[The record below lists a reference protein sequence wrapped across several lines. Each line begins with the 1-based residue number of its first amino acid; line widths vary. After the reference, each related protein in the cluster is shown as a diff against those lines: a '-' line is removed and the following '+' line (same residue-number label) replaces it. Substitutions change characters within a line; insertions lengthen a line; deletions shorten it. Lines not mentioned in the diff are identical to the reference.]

1 MSENLSLGK
10 KGQYGEIDFSKIRSG
25 IKKDELLKDVD
36 KKLKPVFEQ
45 ILSKIDSNPNDNMLS
60 RSELEA
66 FFAEIKKLAGED
78 NTLSKREGKKYELD
92 GEKIGRKGRDALY
105 ALLNKLSALSE
116 DVKEI
121 TKDKTNPDVEI
132 IEYKNG
138 KIEKVFP
145 DGSRIITIK
154 NGGKTISTTIDK
166 DDVKTEESVT
176 EGDETVTT
184 TYKNN
189 KKTQEVITSSK
200 HSGIT
205 TIKYDAEEKPISQVS
220 KKEDGSV
227 EEYEYIDDGNT
238 RSPRLVKIVKD
249 GNTTV
254 YNYDENGIKTGETV
268 TTSDGKNIERTYNED
283 GKTEV
288 ITQNGQPT
296 HTKKYDSEGNYSDSY
311 SEDNTDVT
319 DNYDN
324 QDRHIEQTKVR
335 DGQSYN
341 VRYDENGNTL
351 GVIVQ
356 NGETIEDIANKFGV
370 NIKDLI
376 KVNAAKVRGKYPNAY
391 FNVGEEIKIPRK
403 LAADETA
410 LQGRQT
416 KEEAIAAYNAD
427 AERRAEEARQR
438 AEAEANKPQIV
449 AKGNNGYYVTKDKD
463 GNIRYYDPKGNE
475 ISGAEFKKHCPSI
488 YDSVQGI
495 KTRKKY
501 DTVTIQ
507 KQADELAEA
516 LHSQISGAST
526 NSKTIGLLK
535 TITYEN
541 VAFVVASYQS
551 KYGVSLAKDIDDEW
565 GLDINTVKEHICK
578 KLAAQAKAL
587 GVTGIYFGDYQKIND
602 IDTLNNWINNA
613 AAKIRNAMNNATEKY
628 KAGDANDVSPEQK
641 SVQRSSA
648 AQIVADIEKAIS
660 GWNDIDA
667 LKRAISRIDKPEE
680 LKEVNRLL
688 ALKGY
693 NTDEKY
699 SPIEKLIYEE
709 ANHSAVHTYNS
720 SDYLEQVVQKWIS
733 NGTLTGQ
740 EANKAQAR
748 MAARVIFDGGDGF
761 GTDCEKIKK
770 GVRMIKCPKP
780 TGNREKDN
788 AQAREVYKLVN
799 QILVNHRTFYGLGSP
814 SKNLLDYC
822 KGEMWDSEVKY
833 LNGILAETNA
843 IQGEEKAQ
851 AVKELTQEAV
861 EGAGTD
867 IEYLEQAI
875 RAIDSPADRK
885 AVEVKLKAY
894 CEKKGIKPQIAGQ
907 SYLQAILYD
916 ECDTFM
922 GISRDHKEIRKF
934 NEMLIKQGAY
944 TEQEIINL
952 RAEQAALQIL
962 EGDFSNIQDAVQQIK
977 DKRVYSKVLE
987 LLKTKHQ
994 AGFDDFLTKKLGQEK
1009 SDLVYAE
1016 LAANT
1021 ILGGTKTVEVV
1032 FRLIQS
1038 PDFNVRAKGIMAIRT
1053 SEVANMVDELLKKKG
1068 SSLAKVLEQFNKE
1081 KAEYKSKAE
1090 FWNGLG
1096 KFLIVAP
1103 LAETISDA
1111 YKENT
1116 DSSDNMYVETKQV
1129 QNIPEDKKAAY
1140 QMTVQVFEQ
1149 KLEQMKQDY
1158 QKALDSQGVVS
1169 GALNA
1174 FCEAYGIG
1182 TTREEIAARIE
1193 HDTETLRLL
1202 KLAADGKL
1210 AKIENGKEVAVS
1222 FEAVF
1227 KERNVG
1233 INFDAEKV
1241 ENVANQAQRLACME
1255 YAKDN
1260 ITACWDE
1267 LSTAR
1272 TEQQYASA
1280 IIDTLE
1286 KLSNMSGKKLSL
1298 EGLGYSYK
1306 NGVIVDK
1313 SGKPVSAAKLQ
1324 EIANQLK
1331 QGLADVSKA
1340 MLGVDIPLNSNSSK
1354 VSEMLSDGYES
1365 KVEGF
1370 KKEYRDAFGVDAPDS
1385 MIEDYIS
1392 TIETGKTVLNIGVM
1406 IGAIIAAP
1414 FTGGGSLAVF
1424 AMTAGASL
1432 GLNALENSTD
1442 ADGWTNSEWTSDVSQ
1457 AFWDGALAAVGVK
1470 IGQIAETFAKGGSA
1484 IVSQNKWLARLP
1496 KGKVA
1501 EALEKAK
1508 DIAYKMQNQAGKIGK
1523 GVLEAK
1529 KAQIAA
1535 KFPNVSTETIEKMS
1549 IIIARAEACGFEVSS
1564 DTIQS
1569 LVQMYCQHGQFD
1581 EASFLQAFVLSLGA
1595 NAVGHAVSAKQA
1607 KETGTENLDKATSHG
1622 AAHPSNVHVGSKK
1635 AEVIRA
1641 EVDEALNNPNISGEE
1656 LARIRAEVEA
1666 LADRDLRREL
1676 MAKIDEAE
1684 KKLTSP
1690 QKAAYDAAKEANTQ
1704 NTINHI
1710 FEKHSVLN
1718 DSDVRVLSDYIK
1730 NTNDIN
1736 VLNELKNKL
1745 RQKELTYG
1753 RVTANYRKLYDA
1765 IDARVKVLTPKPN
1778 VTDEAQKSYIHSMLN
1793 SDKGLVKEEFEQLMD
1808 YIKKIDSEDELN
1820 EISRLVN
1827 KKKMLGSYK
1836 KQLQAA
1842 VDAKSA
1848 ELKAGVNENVKA
1860 EEPKADEAKTE
1871 EPKTEEPKTDNSTHA
1886 EGASQTS
1893 QKSYAEMNHE
1903 ELFAEYYRLKME
1915 VTYSPLNNADK
1926 AANINKMKEIS
1937 VLLEQKGFKIEGD
1950 RLVKIKSEAPKS
1962 DAAEAADAPKSR
1974 FSAAELR
1981 QKLGEKLY
1989 KAYQKAEELIAR
2001 VKTMADYEKAKAYIQ
2016 ANFNKFS
2023 EVMTDL
2029 LDRLKAKARSIGLKF
2044 KKAVDDVN
2052 EARNA
2057 RRAAGTAMPDWINSF
2072 GGKNSDIRCP
2082 KGERV
2087 KADVNTRI
2095 RLGNKVDIDLRDLQA
2110 KLNAM
2115 QDGDSFMIGR
2125 TVNGVNDICINNEYI
2140 SGQHLKIEKI
2150 NGEIYVT
2157 DMSTN
2162 GTILNSTSPDYAAK
2176 WSPDMAGQYNNA
2188 RSWDFNSKC
2197 DKYYDELRMADYSYA
2212 ESVNAGRITDADINP
2227 MFAEFEFV
2235 TTSPQNGW
2243 SWRKPKKLKGRSINV
2258 VDRISLNVKADKN
2271 CLRELDMLLEKGE
2284 YINSKGQKVKIKV
2297 PDAYYKTPQSLD
2309 AWGTRHD
2316 PITMYFD
2323 GEVSKEL
2330 EDAIAEITAKYAR
2343 KPSNGKALMN
2353 SVEGKPWIAHE
2364 AYTPVEDA
2372 EALYEEARR
2381 LNPEL
2386 AHGIASWVG
2395 KDDGWNCSTGM
2406 FAAAQRMV
2414 DEYKLS
2420 LRQSGNSSSFNHAG
2434 RANGSNSGYSGA
2446 RGADTSHGRTN
2457 TTMYQFRDM
2466 NDLRY
2471 RMADKLNL
2479 FSERTQNNII
2489 NNLRTRGEFRCQKN
2503 GVEYQ
2508 FVMRGNAVKLEE
2520 FDIKTKYDIKET
2532 KVDEYNKQTT
2542 YQIQDQ
2548 SDIYWALVYKLHLFS
2563 NETQSYIMNKLVN
2576 GEVAVLRKGGISYEF
2591 SIDANGKIT
2600 VKEFE
2605 YQRHAYETGN
2615 ERRSNESGNRSRAD
2629 EASSGASNA
2638 AKQERIQQLEDII
2651 ARAEDIKKFTDKFAN
2666 VLSDGFKVTDEAGVK
2681 ELKKTTRLIKAFW
2694 HTDVGNGA
2702 PGDLQMLCDELFN
2715 MTDGKYIVMGQSRMG
2730 TPDEVNGILQ
2740 KIRELTNIDAL
2751 KSELERLKQ

>member
-1 MSENLSLGK
+1 
-10 KGQYGEIDFSKIRSG
+10 
-25 IKKDELLKDVD
+25 
-36 KKLKPVFEQ
+36 
-45 ILSKIDSNPNDNMLS
+45 
-60 RSELEA
+60 
-66 FFAEIKKLAGED
+66 
-78 NTLSKREGKKYELD
+78 
-92 GEKIGRKGRDALY
+92 
-105 ALLNKLSALSE
+105 
-116 DVKEI
+116 
-121 TKDKTNPDVEI
+121 
-132 IEYKNG
+132 
-138 KIEKVFP
+138 
-145 DGSRIITIK
+145 
-154 NGGKTISTTIDK
+154 
-166 DDVKTEESVT
+166 
-176 EGDETVTT
+176 
-184 TYKNN
+184 
-189 KKTQEVITSSK
+189 
-200 HSGIT
+200 
-205 TIKYDAEEKPISQVS
+205 
-220 KKEDGSV
+220 
-227 EEYEYIDDGNT
+227 
-238 RSPRLVKIVKD
+238 
-249 GNTTV
+249 
-254 YNYDENGIKTGETV
+254 
-268 TTSDGKNIERTYNED
+268 
-283 GKTEV
+283 
-288 ITQNGQPT
+288 
-296 HTKKYDSEGNYSDSY
+296 
-311 SEDNTDVT
+311 
-319 DNYDN
+319 
-324 QDRHIEQTKVR
+324 
-335 DGQSYN
+335 
-341 VRYDENGNTL
+341 
-351 GVIVQ
+351 
-356 NGETIEDIANKFGV
+356 
-370 NIKDLI
+370 
-376 KVNAAKVRGKYPNAY
+376 
-391 FNVGEEIKIPRK
+391 
-403 LAADETA
+403 
-410 LQGRQT
+410 
-416 KEEAIAAYNAD
+416 
-427 AERRAEEARQR
+427 
-438 AEAEANKPQIV
+438 
-449 AKGNNGYYVTKDKD
+449 
-463 GNIRYYDPKGNE
+463 
-475 ISGAEFKKHCPSI
+475 
-488 YDSVQGI
+488 
-495 KTRKKY
+495 
-501 DTVTIQ
+501 
-507 KQADELAEA
+507 
-516 LHSQISGAST
+516 
-526 NSKTIGLLK
+526 
-535 TITYEN
+535 
-541 VAFVVASYQS
+541 
-551 KYGVSLAKDIDDEW
+551 
-565 GLDINTVKEHICK
+565 
-578 KLAAQAKAL
+578 
-587 GVTGIYFGDYQKIND
+587 
-602 IDTLNNWINNA
+602 
-613 AAKIRNAMNNATEKY
+613 MNNATEKY

-851 AVKELTQEAV
+851 AVKDLTQEAV

-885 AVEVKLKAY
+885 AVEAKLKVY

-922 GISRDHKEIRKF
+922 GISTDHKEIRKF

-1081 KAEYKSKAE
+1081 KAEYRSKAE

-1096 KFLIVAP
+1096 KFLIGAP

-1140 QMTVQVFEQ
+1140 QMTVQIFEQ

-1313 SGKPVSAAKLQ
+1313 SGKPVPAAKLQ
-1324 EIANQLK
+1324 EIVNQLK

-1340 MLGVDIPLNSNSSK
+1340 MLGVEIPLNSNSSK
-1354 VSEMLSDGYES
+1354 VSEMLNDGYES

-1484 IVSQNKWLARLP
+1484 IVTQNKWLARLP

-1529 KAQIAA
+1529 KAQLAA

-1581 EASFLQAFVLSLGA
+1581 EASFLQALVLSLGA
-1595 NAVGHAVSAKQA
+1595 NAVGHAISAK
-1607 KETGTENLDKATSHG
+1607 GTESPKTDALDKATSNG

-1641 EVDEALNNPNISGEE
+1641 EVDEALNNPNITGEE

-1676 MAKIDEAE
+1676 MAKIDEAQ
-1684 KKLTSP
+1684 KRLPSS

-1704 NTINHI
+1704 NAINHI
-1710 FEKHSVLN
+1710 FEKHSILN

-1736 VLNELKNKL
+1736 VLNELKDKL

-1753 RVTANYRKLYDA
+1753 GVTANYRKLYDA

-1793 SDKGLVKEEFEQLMD
+1793 SDKGMVKEEFEQLMD
-1808 YIKKIDSEDELN
+1808 YISKIDSEDELS

-1836 KQLQAA
+1836 KQLKAA
-1842 VDAKSA
+1842 VEAKSA
-1848 ELKAGVNENVKA
+1848 ELKAGINENVHA
-1860 EEPKADEAKTE
+1860 EEPKAE
-1871 EPKTEEPKTDNSTHA
+1871 EPKTEEAKADNSAHA
-1886 EGASQTS
+1886 DGASQSS

-2001 VKTMADYEKAKAYIQ
+2001 VRTMADYEKAKAYIQ
-2016 ANFNKFS
+2016 ANFNKFRD
-2023 EVMTDL
+2023 VMSDL
-2029 LDRLKAKARSIGLKF
+2029 IDKLEAAAKKAGLKL
-2044 KKAVDDVN
+2044 KKAVFGETGSKYFSKNDVSDFVNKTEGDPRALYQNLLNRGFESTQATAFRGNQAFISMYDPQSKALYTFIFEGSTCKHKSKCFVTRHADGSFTRHSDLSVDYGNDGRAKVTITEGDKDIYTITMTPEAKKAANN
-2052 EARNA
+2052 EAEGARQRAYAKYDTNAAPADMPSGRVELNQNTQYALDMDNLPRLTLIDGTRIDLNHPAIRERLNNLRDGEFIILGRAGAVNDIAVSNSNYVSGQHILITRQNGRIVMKDISKNGQTSCITLKKASNGA
-2057 RRAAGTAMPDWINSF
+2057 RRA
-2072 GGKNSDIRCP
+2072 
-2082 KGERV
+2082 
-2087 KADVNTRI
+2087 
-2095 RLGNKVDIDLRDLQA
+2095 
-2110 KLNAM
+2110 
-2115 QDGDSFMIGR
+2115 
-2125 TVNGVNDICINNEYI
+2125 
-2140 SGQHLKIEKI
+2140 
-2150 NGEIYVT
+2150 
-2157 DMSTN
+2157 
-2162 GTILNSTSPDYAAK
+2162 
-2176 WSPDMAGQYNNA
+2176 
-2188 RSWDFNSKC
+2188 
-2197 DKYYDELRMADYSYA
+2197 
-2212 ESVNAGRITDADINP
+2212 
-2227 MFAEFEFV
+2227 
-2235 TTSPQNGW
+2235 
-2243 SWRKPKKLKGRSINV
+2243 
-2258 VDRISLNVKADKN
+2258 
-2271 CLRELDMLLEKGE
+2271 
-2284 YINSKGQKVKIKV
+2284 
-2297 PDAYYKTPQSLD
+2297 
-2309 AWGTRHD
+2309 
-2316 PITMYFD
+2316 
-2323 GEVSKEL
+2323 
-2330 EDAIAEITAKYAR
+2330 
-2343 KPSNGKALMN
+2343 
-2353 SVEGKPWIAHE
+2353 
-2364 AYTPVEDA
+2364 
-2372 EALYEEARR
+2372 
-2381 LNPEL
+2381 
-2386 AHGIASWVG
+2386 
-2395 KDDGWNCSTGM
+2395 
-2406 FAAAQRMV
+2406 
-2414 DEYKLS
+2414 
-2420 LRQSGNSSSFNHAG
+2420 
-2434 RANGSNSGYSGA
+2434 
-2446 RGADTSHGRTN
+2446 DTSYGRTN

-2615 ERRSNESGNRSRAD
+2615 NRSNESSGSSRA
-2629 EASSGASNA
+2629 EGSSFNASNV
-2638 AKQERIQQLEDII
+2638 AKQERIQLLENII
-2651 ARAEDIKKFTDKFAN
+2651 ARAEDIKKFTDKFASI
-2666 VLSDGFKVTDEAGVK
+2666 LSDSFKVTDEAGVQ

-2694 HTDVGNGA
+2694 HTDIGKGA
-2702 PGDLQMLCDELFN
+2702 PDELQQLCDELFN
-2715 MTDGKYIVMGQSRMG
+2715 MTDGRYTVMGQSRMG
-2730 TPDEVNGILQ
+2730 TPDEVNAILHR
-2740 KIRELTNIDAL
+2740 IRELTNIDAL

>member
-45 ILSKIDSNPNDNMLS
+45 ILNKIDSNPNDNMLS

-66 FFAEIKKLAGED
+66 FFAEVKNLAGED
-78 NTLSKREGKKYELD
+78 NALSKREGRKYELD

-145 DGSRIITIK
+145 DGSRIITVK
-154 NGGKTISTTIDK
+154 NGGKTISTTRDK

-184 TYKNN
+184 TYKDN

-220 KKEDGSV
+220 KKEDGSI

-238 RSPRLVKIVKD
+238 RSPRLVKTVKD

-296 HTKKYDSEGNYSDSY
+296 HTKKYDSDGNYSDSY

-319 DNYDN
+319 DSYDN

-335 DGQSYN
+335 NGQTYN

-351 GVIVQ
+351 GIIVQ

-370 NIKDLI
+370 NVKDLI
-376 KVNAAKVRGKYPNAY
+376 KANAGKVRGKYPNAY

-403 LAADETA
+403 LAADDAA

-416 KEEAIAAYNAD
+416 KEEAIAAYNED
-427 AERRAEEARQR
+427 AQRRAEEARQR
-438 AEAEANKPQIV
+438 AEAEANKPQVV

-463 GNIRYYDPKGNE
+463 GNIRYYDPKGKE

-501 DTVTIQ
+501 DTATIQ

-526 NSKTIGLLK
+526 NSNTIGLLK

-851 AVKELTQEAV
+851 AVKDLTQEAV

-885 AVEVKLKAY
+885 AVEAKLKVY

-922 GISRDHKEIRKF
+922 GISTDHKEIRKF

-1081 KAEYKSKAE
+1081 KAEYRSKAE

-1096 KFLIVAP
+1096 KFLIGAP

-1193 HDTETLRLL
+1193 HDIETLRLL

-1313 SGKPVSAAKLQ
+1313 SGKPVPAAKLQ
-1324 EIANQLK
+1324 EVVNQLK

-1442 ADGWTNSEWTSDVSQ
+1442 ADGWINSEWTSDVSQ

-1484 IVSQNKWLARLP
+1484 IVTQNKWLARLP

-1529 KAQIAA
+1529 KAQLAA

-1569 LVQMYCQHGQFD
+1569 LVQIYCQHGQFD
-1581 EASFLQAFVLSLGA
+1581 EASFLQALVLSLGA
-1595 NAVGHAVSAKQA
+1595 NAVGHAMSAK
-1607 KETGTENLDKATSHG
+1607 GTESHKTDALDKATSNG

-1641 EVDEALNNPNISGEE
+1641 EVDEALNNPNITGEE

-1676 MAKIDEAE
+1676 MAKIDEAQ
-1684 KKLTSP
+1684 KKLSSP
-1690 QKAAYDAAKEANTQ
+1690 EKAAYDAAKEANTQ
-1704 NTINHI
+1704 NAINHI
-1710 FEKHSVLN
+1710 FEKHSILN

-1736 VLNELKNKL
+1736 VLNELKDKL

-1753 RVTANYRKLYDA
+1753 GVTANYRKLYDA

-1793 SDKGLVKEEFEQLMD
+1793 SDKGMVKEEFEQLMN
-1808 YIKKIDSEDELN
+1808 YISKIDSEDELS

-1836 KQLQAA
+1836 KQLKAA
-1842 VDAKSA
+1842 VEAKSA
-1848 ELKAGVNENVKA
+1848 ELKAGINENVHA
-1860 EEPKADEAKTE
+1860 EEPKAE
-1871 EPKTEEPKTDNSTHA
+1871 EPKTEEAKADNSAHA
-1886 EGASQTS
+1886 DGASQSS

-1903 ELFAEYYRLKME
+1903 ELFAEYYKLKME

-2001 VKTMADYEKAKAYIQ
+2001 VRTMADYEKAKAYIQ

-2029 LDRLKAKARSIGLKF
+2029 LDRLKAKAKSIGLKI
-2044 KKAVDDVN
+2044 KDAVDDVN
-2052 EARNA
+2052 ASRRSSSARPDLDKYTGSRKGIDMNKSHDAWMASRKDLFGKNMSDFNCWRQYTPKDQHHGAWKMHLYSVSEADWRKMCDVIIPYLKDKGIEWKTFNAGYDASYLNGSKQQGKAFTIYPKNNEDMAQIAKDLDYIIRKNKLETNGSNIVGDREMGSTGRLFYRYEFNSGVYKDDILDLSNESDYKKYHQRYDGNRGEGRYLADDMTPEDDIWRNFDPSDPNARPGASSSARNSSNMRTEKLQKGRPVEIQGAEQLNLADVVEIDLNVPVIKA
-2057 RRAAGTAMPDWINSF
+2057 RINNLPE
-2072 GGKNSDIRCP
+2072 GGRLTIGREGDIRINDP
-2082 KGERV
+2082 S
-2087 KADVNTRI
+2087 
-2095 RLGNKVDIDLRDLQA
+2095 NKVSRVHVI
-2110 KLNAM
+2110 
-2115 QDGDSFMIGR
+2115 
-2125 TVNGVNDICINNEYI
+2125 
-2140 SGQHLKIEKI
+2140 IEKR
-2150 NGEIYVT
+2150 NGRIYVI
-2157 DMSTN
+2157 DNSTN
-2162 GTILNSTSPDYAAK
+2162 GTS
-2176 WSPDMAGQYNNA
+2176 
-2188 RSWDFNSKC
+2188 
-2197 DKYYDELRMADYSYA
+2197 
-2212 ESVNAGRITDADINP
+2212 ITKR
-2227 MFAEFEFV
+2227 V
-2235 TTSPQNGW
+2235 
-2243 SWRKPKKLKGRSINV
+2243 
-2258 VDRISLNVKADKN
+2258 
-2271 CLRELDMLLEKGE
+2271 
-2284 YINSKGQKVKIKV
+2284 
-2297 PDAYYKTPQSLD
+2297 
-2309 AWGTRHD
+2309 
-2316 PITMYFD
+2316 
-2323 GEVSKEL
+2323 
-2330 EDAIAEITAKYAR
+2330 
-2343 KPSNGKALMN
+2343 
-2353 SVEGKPWIAHE
+2353 
-2364 AYTPVEDA
+2364 
-2372 EALYEEARR
+2372 
-2381 LNPEL
+2381 
-2386 AHGIASWVG
+2386 
-2395 KDDGWNCSTGM
+2395 
-2406 FAAAQRMV
+2406 
-2414 DEYKLS
+2414 
-2420 LRQSGNSSSFNHAG
+2420 SSS
-2434 RANGSNSGYSGA
+2434 GSQKASNGA

-2600 VKEFE
+2600 IKEFE
-2605 YQRHAYETGN
+2605 YLRHTYETGN
-2615 ERRSNESGNRSRAD
+2615 NRSNESSGSSRAD
-2629 EASSGASNA
+2629 GSSFNASNVT
-2638 AKQERIQQLEDII
+2638 KQERIQLLEDII

-2666 VLSDGFKVTDEAGVK
+2666 ILSDSFKVTDEAGVQ

-2694 HTDVGNGA
+2694 HTDIGKGA
-2702 PGDLQMLCDELFN
+2702 PDELQQLCDELFN
-2715 MTDGKYIVMGQSRMG
+2715 MTDGRYTVMGQSRMG
-2730 TPDEVNGILQ
+2730 TPDEVNGILHR
-2740 KIRELTNIDAL
+2740 IRELTNIDAL

>member
-25 IKKDELLKDVD
+25 IKKDELLKDID

-45 ILSKIDSNPNDNMLS
+45 ILNKIDSNPNDNMLS

-66 FFAEIKKLAGED
+66 FFAEVKELAGED
-78 NTLSKREGKKYELD
+78 NALSKREGRKYELD

-145 DGSRIITIK
+145 DGSRIITVK
-154 NGGKTISTTIDK
+154 NGGKTISTTRDK

-184 TYKNN
+184 TYKDN

-205 TIKYDAEEKPISQVS
+205 TIKYDAEEKPISQVC
-220 KKEDGSV
+220 KKEDGSI

-238 RSPRLVKIVKD
+238 RSPRLVKNVKD

-296 HTKKYDSEGNYSDSY
+296 HTKKYDSDGNYSDSY

-319 DNYDN
+319 DSYDN

-335 DGQSYN
+335 NGQTYN

-351 GVIVQ
+351 GIIVQ

-370 NIKDLI
+370 NVKDLI
-376 KVNAAKVRGKYPNAY
+376 KANAGKVRGKYPNAY

-403 LAADETA
+403 LAADDAA

-416 KEEAIAAYNAD
+416 KEEAIAAYNED
-427 AERRAEEARQR
+427 AQRRAEEARQR
-438 AEAEANKPQIV
+438 AEAEANKPQVV

-463 GNIRYYDPKGNE
+463 GNIRYYDPKGKE

-501 DTVTIQ
+501 DTATIQ

-851 AVKELTQEAV
+851 AVKDLTQEAV

-885 AVEVKLKAY
+885 AVEAKLKVY

-922 GISRDHKEIRKF
+922 GISTDHKEIRKF

-1081 KAEYKSKAE
+1081 KAEYRSKAE

-1096 KFLIVAP
+1096 KFLIGAP

-1140 QMTVQVFEQ
+1140 QMTVQIFEQ

-1313 SGKPVSAAKLQ
+1313 SGKPVPAAKLQ
-1324 EIANQLK
+1324 EIVNQLK

-1354 VSEMLSDGYES
+1354 VSEMLNDGYES

-1484 IVSQNKWLARLP
+1484 IVTQNKWLARLP

-1529 KAQIAA
+1529 KAQLAA

-1581 EASFLQAFVLSLGA
+1581 EASFLQALVLSLGA
-1595 NAVGHAVSAKQA
+1595 NAVGHAISAK
-1607 KETGTENLDKATSHG
+1607 GTESPKTDALDKATSNG

-1641 EVDEALNNPNISGEE
+1641 EVDEALNNPNITGEE

-1676 MAKIDEAE
+1676 MAKIDEAQ
-1684 KKLTSP
+1684 KRLPSS

-1704 NTINHI
+1704 NAINHI
-1710 FEKHSVLN
+1710 FEKHSILN

-1736 VLNELKNKL
+1736 VLNELKDKL

-1753 RVTANYRKLYDA
+1753 GVTANYRKLYDA

-1793 SDKGLVKEEFEQLMD
+1793 SDKGMVKEEFEQLMD
-1808 YIKKIDSEDELN
+1808 YISKIDSEDELS

-1836 KQLQAA
+1836 KQLKAA
-1842 VDAKSA
+1842 VEAKSA
-1848 ELKAGVNENVKA
+1848 ELKAGINENVHA
-1860 EEPKADEAKTE
+1860 EEPKAE
-1871 EPKTEEPKTDNSTHA
+1871 EPKTEEAKADNSAHA
-1886 EGASQTS
+1886 DGASQSS

-2001 VKTMADYEKAKAYIQ
+2001 VRTMADYEKAKAYIQ
-2016 ANFNKFS
+2016 ANFNKFRD
-2023 EVMTDL
+2023 VMSDL
-2029 LDRLKAKARSIGLKF
+2029 IDKLEAAAKKAGLKL
-2044 KKAVDDVN
+2044 KKAVFGETGSKYFSKNDVSDFVNKTEGDPRALYQNLLNRGFESTQATAFRGNQVFISMYDPQSKALYTFIFEGSTCKHKSKCFVTRHADGSFTRHSDLSVDYGNDGRAKVTITEGDKDIYTITMTPEAKKAANN
-2052 EARNA
+2052 EAEGARQRAYAKYDTNAAPADMPSGRVELNQNTQYALDMDNLPRLTLIDGTRIDLNHPAIRERLNNLRDGEFIILGRAGAVNDIAVSNSNYVSGQHILITRQNGRIVMKDISKNGQTSCITLKKASNGA
-2057 RRAAGTAMPDWINSF
+2057 RRA
-2072 GGKNSDIRCP
+2072 
-2082 KGERV
+2082 
-2087 KADVNTRI
+2087 
-2095 RLGNKVDIDLRDLQA
+2095 
-2110 KLNAM
+2110 
-2115 QDGDSFMIGR
+2115 
-2125 TVNGVNDICINNEYI
+2125 
-2140 SGQHLKIEKI
+2140 
-2150 NGEIYVT
+2150 
-2157 DMSTN
+2157 
-2162 GTILNSTSPDYAAK
+2162 
-2176 WSPDMAGQYNNA
+2176 
-2188 RSWDFNSKC
+2188 
-2197 DKYYDELRMADYSYA
+2197 
-2212 ESVNAGRITDADINP
+2212 
-2227 MFAEFEFV
+2227 
-2235 TTSPQNGW
+2235 
-2243 SWRKPKKLKGRSINV
+2243 
-2258 VDRISLNVKADKN
+2258 
-2271 CLRELDMLLEKGE
+2271 
-2284 YINSKGQKVKIKV
+2284 
-2297 PDAYYKTPQSLD
+2297 
-2309 AWGTRHD
+2309 
-2316 PITMYFD
+2316 
-2323 GEVSKEL
+2323 
-2330 EDAIAEITAKYAR
+2330 
-2343 KPSNGKALMN
+2343 
-2353 SVEGKPWIAHE
+2353 
-2364 AYTPVEDA
+2364 
-2372 EALYEEARR
+2372 
-2381 LNPEL
+2381 
-2386 AHGIASWVG
+2386 
-2395 KDDGWNCSTGM
+2395 
-2406 FAAAQRMV
+2406 
-2414 DEYKLS
+2414 
-2420 LRQSGNSSSFNHAG
+2420 
-2434 RANGSNSGYSGA
+2434 
-2446 RGADTSHGRTN
+2446 DTSYGRTN

-2605 YQRHAYETGN
+2605 YLRHTYETGN
-2615 ERRSNESGNRSRAD
+2615 NRSNESSGSSRAD
-2629 EASSGASNA
+2629 GSSFNASNV
-2638 AKQERIQQLEDII
+2638 AKQERIQLLENII
-2651 ARAEDIKKFTDKFAN
+2651 ARAEDIKKFTDKFASI
-2666 VLSDGFKVTDEAGVK
+2666 LSDSFKVTDEAGVQ

-2694 HTDVGNGA
+2694 HTDIGKGA
-2702 PGDLQMLCDELFN
+2702 PDELQQLCDELFN
-2715 MTDGKYIVMGQSRMG
+2715 MTDGRYTVMGQSRMG
-2730 TPDEVNGILQ
+2730 TPDEVNAILHR
-2740 KIRELTNIDAL
+2740 IRELTNIDAL

>member
-66 FFAEIKKLAGED
+66 FFAEVKELAGED
-78 NTLSKREGKKYELD
+78 NALSKREGRKYELD
-92 GEKIGRKGRDALY
+92 GEKMGRKGRDALY

-145 DGSRIITIK
+145 DGSRIITVK
-154 NGGKTISTTIDK
+154 NGGKTISTTRDK

-184 TYKNN
+184 TYKDN

-220 KKEDGSV
+220 KKEDGSI

-238 RSPRLVKIVKD
+238 RSPRLVKTVKD

-254 YNYDENGIKTGETV
+254 YNYDENGIKIGETV

-296 HTKKYDSEGNYSDSY
+296 HTKKYDSDGNYSDSY

-335 DGQSYN
+335 NGQTYN

-351 GVIVQ
+351 GIIVQ

-370 NIKDLI
+370 NVKDLI
-376 KVNAAKVRGKYPNAY
+376 KANAGKVRGKYPNAY

-403 LAADETA
+403 LAADDAA

-416 KEEAIAAYNAD
+416 KEEAIAAYNED
-427 AERRAEEARQR
+427 AQRRAEEARQI
-438 AEAEANKPQIV
+438 AEAEANKPQVV

-463 GNIRYYDPKGNE
+463 GNIRYYDPKGKE

-843 IQGEEKAQ
+843 IQGEQKAK
-851 AVKELTQEAV
+851 AIKDLTQEAV
-861 EGAGTD
+861 EGAGTN

-875 RAIDSPADRK
+875 KAIDSPEDRR
-885 AVEVKLKAY
+885 AVEAKLKEY

-1392 TIETGKTVLNIGVM
+1392 TIETGKTVLNIGIM

-1508 DIAYKMQNQAGKIGK
+1508 EIAYKMQNQAGKIGK

-1529 KAQIAA
+1529 KAQLAA

-1676 MAKIDEAE
+1676 MAKIDEAQ
-1684 KKLTSP
+1684 KKLSSP
-1690 QKAAYDAAKEANTQ
+1690 EKAAYDAAKEANTQ
-1704 NTINHI
+1704 NAINHI
-1710 FEKHSVLN
+1710 FEKHSILN

-1736 VLNELKNKL
+1736 VLNELKDKL

-1753 RVTANYRKLYDA
+1753 GVTANYRKLYDA

-1793 SDKGLVKEEFEQLMD
+1793 SDKGMVKEEFEQLMN
-1808 YIKKIDSEDELN
+1808 YISKIDSEDELS

-1836 KQLQAA
+1836 KQLKAA
-1842 VDAKSA
+1842 VEAKSA
-1848 ELKAGVNENVKA
+1848 ELKAGINENVHA
-1860 EEPKADEAKTE
+1860 EEPKAE
-1871 EPKTEEPKTDNSTHA
+1871 EPKTEEAKADNSAHA
-1886 EGASQTS
+1886 DGASQSS

-1903 ELFAEYYRLKME
+1903 ELFAEYYKLKME

-2001 VKTMADYEKAKAYIQ
+2001 VRTMADYEKAKAYIQ

-2029 LDRLKAKARSIGLKF
+2029 LDRLKAKAKSIGLKI
-2044 KKAVDDVN
+2044 KDAVDDVN
-2052 EARNA
+2052 ASRRSSSARPDLDKYTGSRKGIDMNKSHDAWMASRKDLFGKNMSDFNCWRQYTPKDQHHGAWKMHLYSVSEADWRKMCDVIIPYLKDKGIEWKTFNAGYDASYLNGSKQQGKAFTIYPKNNEDMAQIAKDLDYIIRKNKLETNGSNIVGDREMGSTGRLFYRYEFNSGVYKDDILDLSNESDYKKYHQRYDGNRGEGRYLADDMTPEDDIWRNFDPSDPNARPGASSSARNSSNMRTEKLQKGRPVEIQGAEQLNLADVVEIDLNVPVIKA
-2057 RRAAGTAMPDWINSF
+2057 RINNLPE
-2072 GGKNSDIRCP
+2072 GGRLTIGREGDIRINDP
-2082 KGERV
+2082 S
-2087 KADVNTRI
+2087 
-2095 RLGNKVDIDLRDLQA
+2095 NKVSRVHVI
-2110 KLNAM
+2110 
-2115 QDGDSFMIGR
+2115 
-2125 TVNGVNDICINNEYI
+2125 
-2140 SGQHLKIEKI
+2140 IEKR
-2150 NGEIYVT
+2150 NGRIYVI
-2157 DMSTN
+2157 DNSTN
-2162 GTILNSTSPDYAAK
+2162 GTS
-2176 WSPDMAGQYNNA
+2176 
-2188 RSWDFNSKC
+2188 
-2197 DKYYDELRMADYSYA
+2197 
-2212 ESVNAGRITDADINP
+2212 ITKR
-2227 MFAEFEFV
+2227 V
-2235 TTSPQNGW
+2235 
-2243 SWRKPKKLKGRSINV
+2243 
-2258 VDRISLNVKADKN
+2258 
-2271 CLRELDMLLEKGE
+2271 
-2284 YINSKGQKVKIKV
+2284 
-2297 PDAYYKTPQSLD
+2297 
-2309 AWGTRHD
+2309 
-2316 PITMYFD
+2316 
-2323 GEVSKEL
+2323 
-2330 EDAIAEITAKYAR
+2330 
-2343 KPSNGKALMN
+2343 
-2353 SVEGKPWIAHE
+2353 
-2364 AYTPVEDA
+2364 
-2372 EALYEEARR
+2372 
-2381 LNPEL
+2381 
-2386 AHGIASWVG
+2386 
-2395 KDDGWNCSTGM
+2395 
-2406 FAAAQRMV
+2406 
-2414 DEYKLS
+2414 
-2420 LRQSGNSSSFNHAG
+2420 SSS
-2434 RANGSNSGYSGA
+2434 GSQKASNGA

-2600 VKEFE
+2600 IKEFE
-2605 YQRHAYETGN
+2605 YLRHTYETGN
-2615 ERRSNESGNRSRAD
+2615 NRSNESSGSSRAD
-2629 EASSGASNA
+2629 GSSFNASNVT
-2638 AKQERIQQLEDII
+2638 KQERIQLLEDII

-2666 VLSDGFKVTDEAGVK
+2666 ILSDSFKVTDEAGVQ

-2694 HTDVGNGA
+2694 HTDIGKGA
-2702 PGDLQMLCDELFN
+2702 PDELQQLCDELFN
-2715 MTDGKYIVMGQSRMG
+2715 MTDGRYTVMGQSRMG
-2730 TPDEVNGILQ
+2730 TPDEVNGILHR
-2740 KIRELTNIDAL
+2740 IRELTNIDAL

>member
-45 ILSKIDSNPNDNMLS
+45 ILNKIDSNPNDNMLS

-66 FFAEIKKLAGED
+66 FFAEVKKLAGED
-78 NTLSKREGKKYELD
+78 NALSKREGRKYELD

-145 DGSRIITIK
+145 DGSRIITVK
-154 NGGKTISTTIDK
+154 NGGKTISTTRDK

-184 TYKNN
+184 TYKDN

-205 TIKYDAEEKPISQVS
+205 TIKYDAEEKPISQVC
-220 KKEDGSV
+220 KKEDGSI

-238 RSPRLVKIVKD
+238 RSPRLVKNVKD

-296 HTKKYDSEGNYSDSY
+296 HTKKYDSDGNYSDSY

-319 DNYDN
+319 DSYDN

-335 DGQSYN
+335 NGQTYN

-351 GVIVQ
+351 GIIVQ

-370 NIKDLI
+370 NVKDLI
-376 KVNAAKVRGKYPNAY
+376 KANAGKVRGKYPNAY

-403 LAADETA
+403 LAADDAA

-416 KEEAIAAYNAD
+416 KEEAIAAYNED
-427 AERRAEEARQR
+427 AQRRAEEARQR
-438 AEAEANKPQIV
+438 AEAEANKPQVV

-463 GNIRYYDPKGNE
+463 GNIRYYDPKGKE

-501 DTVTIQ
+501 DTATIQ

-851 AVKELTQEAV
+851 AVKDLTQEAV

-885 AVEVKLKAY
+885 AVEAKLKVY

-922 GISRDHKEIRKF
+922 GISTDHKEIRKF

-1081 KAEYKSKAE
+1081 KAEYRSKAE

-1096 KFLIVAP
+1096 KFLIGAP

-1140 QMTVQVFEQ
+1140 QMTVQIFEQ

-1313 SGKPVSAAKLQ
+1313 SGKPVPAAKLQ
-1324 EIANQLK
+1324 EIVNQLK

-1340 MLGVDIPLNSNSSK
+1340 MLGVEIPLNSNSSK
-1354 VSEMLSDGYES
+1354 VSEMLNDGYES

-1484 IVSQNKWLARLP
+1484 IVTQNKWLARLP

-1529 KAQIAA
+1529 KAQLAA

-1581 EASFLQAFVLSLGA
+1581 EASFLQALVLSLGA
-1595 NAVGHAVSAKQA
+1595 NAVGHAISAK
-1607 KETGTENLDKATSHG
+1607 GTESPKTDALDKATSNG

-1641 EVDEALNNPNISGEE
+1641 EVDEALNNPNITGEE

-1676 MAKIDEAE
+1676 MAKIDEAQ
-1684 KKLTSP
+1684 KRLPSS

-1704 NTINHI
+1704 NAINHI
-1710 FEKHSVLN
+1710 FEKHSILN

-1736 VLNELKNKL
+1736 VLNELKDKL

-1753 RVTANYRKLYDA
+1753 GVTANYRKLYDA

-1793 SDKGLVKEEFEQLMD
+1793 SDKGMVKEEFEQLMN
-1808 YIKKIDSEDELN
+1808 YISKIDSEDELS

-1836 KQLQAA
+1836 KQLKAA
-1842 VDAKSA
+1842 VEAKSA
-1848 ELKAGVNENVKA
+1848 ELKAGINENVHA
-1860 EEPKADEAKTE
+1860 EEPKAE
-1871 EPKTEEPKTDNSTHA
+1871 EPKTEEAKADNSAHA
-1886 EGASQTS
+1886 DGASQSS

-2001 VKTMADYEKAKAYIQ
+2001 VRTMADYEKAKAYIQ
-2016 ANFNKFS
+2016 ANFNKFRD
-2023 EVMTDL
+2023 VMSDL
-2029 LDRLKAKARSIGLKF
+2029 IDKLEAAAKKAGLKL
-2044 KKAVDDVN
+2044 KKAVFGETGSKYFSKNDVSDFVNKTEGDPRALYQNLLNRGFESTQATAFRGNQAFISMYDPQSKALYTFIFEGSTCKHKSKCFVTRHADGSFTRHSDLSVDYGNDGRAKVTITEGDKDIYTITMTPEAKKAANN
-2052 EARNA
+2052 EAEGARQRAYAKYDTNAAPADMPSGRVELNQNTQYALDMDNLPRLTLIDGTRIDLNHPAIRERLNNLRDGEFIILGRAGAVNDIAVSNSNYVSGQHILITRQNGRIVMKDISKNGQTSCITLKKASNGA
-2057 RRAAGTAMPDWINSF
+2057 RRA
-2072 GGKNSDIRCP
+2072 
-2082 KGERV
+2082 
-2087 KADVNTRI
+2087 
-2095 RLGNKVDIDLRDLQA
+2095 
-2110 KLNAM
+2110 
-2115 QDGDSFMIGR
+2115 
-2125 TVNGVNDICINNEYI
+2125 
-2140 SGQHLKIEKI
+2140 
-2150 NGEIYVT
+2150 
-2157 DMSTN
+2157 
-2162 GTILNSTSPDYAAK
+2162 
-2176 WSPDMAGQYNNA
+2176 
-2188 RSWDFNSKC
+2188 
-2197 DKYYDELRMADYSYA
+2197 
-2212 ESVNAGRITDADINP
+2212 
-2227 MFAEFEFV
+2227 
-2235 TTSPQNGW
+2235 
-2243 SWRKPKKLKGRSINV
+2243 
-2258 VDRISLNVKADKN
+2258 
-2271 CLRELDMLLEKGE
+2271 
-2284 YINSKGQKVKIKV
+2284 
-2297 PDAYYKTPQSLD
+2297 
-2309 AWGTRHD
+2309 
-2316 PITMYFD
+2316 
-2323 GEVSKEL
+2323 
-2330 EDAIAEITAKYAR
+2330 
-2343 KPSNGKALMN
+2343 
-2353 SVEGKPWIAHE
+2353 
-2364 AYTPVEDA
+2364 
-2372 EALYEEARR
+2372 
-2381 LNPEL
+2381 
-2386 AHGIASWVG
+2386 
-2395 KDDGWNCSTGM
+2395 
-2406 FAAAQRMV
+2406 
-2414 DEYKLS
+2414 
-2420 LRQSGNSSSFNHAG
+2420 
-2434 RANGSNSGYSGA
+2434 
-2446 RGADTSHGRTN
+2446 DTSYGRTN

-2615 ERRSNESGNRSRAD
+2615 NRSNESSGSSRA
-2629 EASSGASNA
+2629 EGSSFNASNV
-2638 AKQERIQQLEDII
+2638 AKQERIQLLENII
-2651 ARAEDIKKFTDKFAN
+2651 ARAEDIKKFTDKFASI
-2666 VLSDGFKVTDEAGVK
+2666 LSDSFKVTDEAGVQ

-2694 HTDVGNGA
+2694 HTDIGKGA
-2702 PGDLQMLCDELFN
+2702 PDELQQLCDELFN
-2715 MTDGKYIVMGQSRMG
+2715 MTDGRYTVMGQSRMG
-2730 TPDEVNGILQ
+2730 TPDEVNAILHR
-2740 KIRELTNIDAL
+2740 IRELTNIDAL

>member
-45 ILSKIDSNPNDNMLS
+45 ILNKIDSNPNDNMLS

-66 FFAEIKKLAGED
+66 FFAEVKNLAGED
-78 NTLSKREGKKYELD
+78 NALSKREGRKYELD

-145 DGSRIITIK
+145 DGSRIITVK
-154 NGGKTISTTIDK
+154 NGGKTISTTRDK

-184 TYKNN
+184 TYKDN

-220 KKEDGSV
+220 KKEDGSI

-238 RSPRLVKIVKD
+238 RSPRLVKTVKD

-296 HTKKYDSEGNYSDSY
+296 HTKKYDSDGNYSDSY

-319 DNYDN
+319 DSYDN

-335 DGQSYN
+335 NGQTYN

-351 GVIVQ
+351 GIIVQ

-370 NIKDLI
+370 NVKDLI
-376 KVNAAKVRGKYPNAY
+376 KANAGKVRGKYPNAY

-403 LAADETA
+403 LAADDAA

-416 KEEAIAAYNAD
+416 KEEAIAAYNED
-427 AERRAEEARQR
+427 AQRRAEEARQR
-438 AEAEANKPQIV
+438 AEAEANKPQVV

-463 GNIRYYDPKGNE
+463 GNIRYYDPKGKE

-501 DTVTIQ
+501 DTATIQ

-526 NSKTIGLLK
+526 NSNTIGLLK

-851 AVKELTQEAV
+851 AVKDLTQEAV

-885 AVEVKLKAY
+885 AVEAKLKVY

-922 GISRDHKEIRKF
+922 GISTDHKEIRKF

-1081 KAEYKSKAE
+1081 KAEYRSKAE

-1096 KFLIVAP
+1096 KFLIGAP

-1140 QMTVQVFEQ
+1140 QMTVQIFEQ

-1313 SGKPVSAAKLQ
+1313 SGKPVPAAKLQ
-1324 EIANQLK
+1324 EVVNQLK

-1442 ADGWTNSEWTSDVSQ
+1442 ADGWINSEWTSDVSQ

-1484 IVSQNKWLARLP
+1484 IVTQNKWLARLP

-1529 KAQIAA
+1529 KAQLAA

-1569 LVQMYCQHGQFD
+1569 LVQIYCQHGQFD
-1581 EASFLQAFVLSLGA
+1581 EASFLQALVLSLGA
-1595 NAVGHAVSAKQA
+1595 NAVGHAMSAK
-1607 KETGTENLDKATSHG
+1607 GTESHKTDALDKATSNG

-1641 EVDEALNNPNISGEE
+1641 EVDEALNNPNITGEE

-1676 MAKIDEAE
+1676 MAKIDEAQ
-1684 KKLTSP
+1684 KKLSSP
-1690 QKAAYDAAKEANTQ
+1690 EKAAYDAAKEANTQ
-1704 NTINHI
+1704 NAINHI
-1710 FEKHSVLN
+1710 FEKHSILN

-1736 VLNELKNKL
+1736 VLNELKDKL

-1753 RVTANYRKLYDA
+1753 GVTANYRKLYDA

-1793 SDKGLVKEEFEQLMD
+1793 SDKGMVKEEFEQLMN
-1808 YIKKIDSEDELN
+1808 YISKIDSEDELS

-1836 KQLQAA
+1836 KQLKAA
-1842 VDAKSA
+1842 VEAKSA
-1848 ELKAGVNENVKA
+1848 ELKAGINENVHA
-1860 EEPKADEAKTE
+1860 EEPKAE
-1871 EPKTEEPKTDNSTHA
+1871 EPKTEEAKADNSAHA
-1886 EGASQTS
+1886 DGASQSS

-2001 VKTMADYEKAKAYIQ
+2001 VRTMADYEKAKAYIQ

-2029 LDRLKAKARSIGLKF
+2029 LDRLKAKAKSIGLKI
-2044 KKAVDDVN
+2044 KDAVDDVN
-2052 EARNA
+2052 ASRRSSSARPDLDKYTGSRKGIDMNKSHDAWMASRKDLFGKNMSDFNCWRQYTPKDQHHGAWKMHLYSVSEADWRKMCDVIIPYLKDKGIEWKTFNAGYDASYLNGSKQQGKAFTIYPKNNEDMAQIAKDLDYIIRKNKLETNGSNIVGDREMGSTGRLFYRYEFNSGVYKDDILDLSNESDYKKYHQRYDGNRGEGRYLADDMTPEDDIWRNFDPSDPNARPGASSSARNSSNMRTEKLQKGRPVEIQGAEQLNLADVVEIDLNVPVIKA
-2057 RRAAGTAMPDWINSF
+2057 RINNLPE
-2072 GGKNSDIRCP
+2072 GGRLTIGREGDIRINDP
-2082 KGERV
+2082 S
-2087 KADVNTRI
+2087 
-2095 RLGNKVDIDLRDLQA
+2095 NKVSRVHVI
-2110 KLNAM
+2110 
-2115 QDGDSFMIGR
+2115 
-2125 TVNGVNDICINNEYI
+2125 
-2140 SGQHLKIEKI
+2140 IEKR
-2150 NGEIYVT
+2150 NGRIYVI
-2157 DMSTN
+2157 DNSTN
-2162 GTILNSTSPDYAAK
+2162 GTS
-2176 WSPDMAGQYNNA
+2176 
-2188 RSWDFNSKC
+2188 
-2197 DKYYDELRMADYSYA
+2197 
-2212 ESVNAGRITDADINP
+2212 ITKR
-2227 MFAEFEFV
+2227 V
-2235 TTSPQNGW
+2235 
-2243 SWRKPKKLKGRSINV
+2243 
-2258 VDRISLNVKADKN
+2258 
-2271 CLRELDMLLEKGE
+2271 
-2284 YINSKGQKVKIKV
+2284 
-2297 PDAYYKTPQSLD
+2297 
-2309 AWGTRHD
+2309 
-2316 PITMYFD
+2316 
-2323 GEVSKEL
+2323 
-2330 EDAIAEITAKYAR
+2330 
-2343 KPSNGKALMN
+2343 
-2353 SVEGKPWIAHE
+2353 
-2364 AYTPVEDA
+2364 
-2372 EALYEEARR
+2372 
-2381 LNPEL
+2381 
-2386 AHGIASWVG
+2386 
-2395 KDDGWNCSTGM
+2395 
-2406 FAAAQRMV
+2406 
-2414 DEYKLS
+2414 
-2420 LRQSGNSSSFNHAG
+2420 SSS
-2434 RANGSNSGYSGA
+2434 GSQKASNGA

-2600 VKEFE
+2600 IKEFE
-2605 YQRHAYETGN
+2605 YLRHTYETGN
-2615 ERRSNESGNRSRAD
+2615 NRSNESSGSSRAD
-2629 EASSGASNA
+2629 GSSFNASNV
-2638 AKQERIQQLEDII
+2638 AKQERIQLLEDII

-2666 VLSDGFKVTDEAGVK
+2666 ILSDSFKVTDEAGVQ

-2694 HTDVGNGA
+2694 HTDIGKGA
-2702 PGDLQMLCDELFN
+2702 PDELQQLCDELFN
-2715 MTDGKYIVMGQSRMG
+2715 MTDGRYTVMGQSRMG
-2730 TPDEVNGILQ
+2730 TPDEVNGILHR
-2740 KIRELTNIDAL
+2740 IRELTNIDAL

>member
-45 ILSKIDSNPNDNMLS
+45 ILNKIDSNPNDNMLS

-66 FFAEIKKLAGED
+66 FFAEVKNLAGED
-78 NTLSKREGKKYELD
+78 NALSKREGRKYELD

-145 DGSRIITIK
+145 DGSRIITVK
-154 NGGKTISTTIDK
+154 NGGKTISTTRDK

-184 TYKNN
+184 TYKDN

-220 KKEDGSV
+220 KKEDGSI

-238 RSPRLVKIVKD
+238 RSPRLVKTVKD

-296 HTKKYDSEGNYSDSY
+296 HTKKYDSDGNYSDSY

-319 DNYDN
+319 DSYDN

-335 DGQSYN
+335 NGQTYN

-351 GVIVQ
+351 GIIVQ

-370 NIKDLI
+370 NVKDLI
-376 KVNAAKVRGKYPNAY
+376 KANAGKVRGKYPNAY

-403 LAADETA
+403 LAADDAA

-851 AVKELTQEAV
+851 AVKDLTQEAV

-885 AVEVKLKAY
+885 AVEAKLKVY

-922 GISRDHKEIRKF
+922 GISTDHKEIRKF

-1081 KAEYKSKAE
+1081 KAEYRSKAE

-1096 KFLIVAP
+1096 KFLIGAP

-1140 QMTVQVFEQ
+1140 QMTVQIFEQ

-1241 ENVANQAQRLACME
+1241 ENVANQAQRLACLE

-1313 SGKPVSAAKLQ
+1313 SGKPVPAAKLQ
-1324 EIANQLK
+1324 EVVNQLK

-1484 IVSQNKWLARLP
+1484 IVTQNKWLARLP

-1529 KAQIAA
+1529 KAQLAA

-1581 EASFLQAFVLSLGA
+1581 EASFLQALVLSLGA
-1595 NAVGHAVSAKQA
+1595 NAVGHAMSAK
-1607 KETGTENLDKATSHG
+1607 GTESHKTDALDKATSNG

-1641 EVDEALNNPNISGEE
+1641 EVDEALNNPNITGEE

-1676 MAKIDEAE
+1676 MAKIDEAQ
-1684 KKLTSP
+1684 KKLSSP
-1690 QKAAYDAAKEANTQ
+1690 EKAAYDAAKEANTQ
-1704 NTINHI
+1704 NAINHI
-1710 FEKHSVLN
+1710 FEKHSILN

-1736 VLNELKNKL
+1736 VLNELKDKL

-1753 RVTANYRKLYDA
+1753 GVTANYRKLYDA

-1793 SDKGLVKEEFEQLMD
+1793 SDKGMVKEEFEQLMN
-1808 YIKKIDSEDELN
+1808 YISKIDSEDELS

-1836 KQLQAA
+1836 KQLKAA
-1842 VDAKSA
+1842 VEAKSA
-1848 ELKAGVNENVKA
+1848 ELKAGINENVHA
-1860 EEPKADEAKTE
+1860 EEPKAE
-1871 EPKTEEPKTDNSTHA
+1871 EPKTEEAKADNSAHA
-1886 EGASQTS
+1886 DGASQSS

-1903 ELFAEYYRLKME
+1903 ELFAEYYKLKME

-2001 VKTMADYEKAKAYIQ
+2001 VRTMADYEKAKAYIQ

-2029 LDRLKAKARSIGLKF
+2029 LDRLKAKAKSIGLKI
-2044 KKAVDDVN
+2044 KDAVDDVN
-2052 EARNA
+2052 ASRRSSSARPDLDKYTGSRKGIDMNKSHDAWMASRKDLFGKNMSDFNCWRQYTPKDQHHGAWKMHLYSVSEADWRKMCDVIIPYLKDKGIEWKTFNAGYDASYLNGSKQQGKAFTIYPKNNEDMAQIAKDLDYIIRKNKLETNGSNIVGDREMGSTGRLFYRYEFNSGVYKDDILDLSNESDYKKYHQRYDGNRGEGRYLADDMTPEDDIWRNFDPSDPNARPGASSSARNSSNMRTEKLQKGRPVEIQGAEQLNLADVVEIDLNVPVIKA
-2057 RRAAGTAMPDWINSF
+2057 RINNLPE
-2072 GGKNSDIRCP
+2072 GGRLTIGREGDIRINDP
-2082 KGERV
+2082 S
-2087 KADVNTRI
+2087 
-2095 RLGNKVDIDLRDLQA
+2095 NKVSRVHVI
-2110 KLNAM
+2110 
-2115 QDGDSFMIGR
+2115 
-2125 TVNGVNDICINNEYI
+2125 
-2140 SGQHLKIEKI
+2140 IEKR
-2150 NGEIYVT
+2150 NGRIYVI
-2157 DMSTN
+2157 DNSTN
-2162 GTILNSTSPDYAAK
+2162 GTS
-2176 WSPDMAGQYNNA
+2176 
-2188 RSWDFNSKC
+2188 
-2197 DKYYDELRMADYSYA
+2197 
-2212 ESVNAGRITDADINP
+2212 ITKR
-2227 MFAEFEFV
+2227 V
-2235 TTSPQNGW
+2235 
-2243 SWRKPKKLKGRSINV
+2243 
-2258 VDRISLNVKADKN
+2258 
-2271 CLRELDMLLEKGE
+2271 
-2284 YINSKGQKVKIKV
+2284 
-2297 PDAYYKTPQSLD
+2297 
-2309 AWGTRHD
+2309 
-2316 PITMYFD
+2316 
-2323 GEVSKEL
+2323 
-2330 EDAIAEITAKYAR
+2330 
-2343 KPSNGKALMN
+2343 
-2353 SVEGKPWIAHE
+2353 
-2364 AYTPVEDA
+2364 
-2372 EALYEEARR
+2372 
-2381 LNPEL
+2381 
-2386 AHGIASWVG
+2386 
-2395 KDDGWNCSTGM
+2395 
-2406 FAAAQRMV
+2406 
-2414 DEYKLS
+2414 
-2420 LRQSGNSSSFNHAG
+2420 SSS
-2434 RANGSNSGYSGA
+2434 GSQKASNGA

-2600 VKEFE
+2600 IKEFE
-2605 YQRHAYETGN
+2605 YLRHTYETGN
-2615 ERRSNESGNRSRAD
+2615 NRSNESSGSSRAD
-2629 EASSGASNA
+2629 GSSFNASNV
-2638 AKQERIQQLEDII
+2638 AKQERIQLLEDII

-2666 VLSDGFKVTDEAGVK
+2666 ILSDSFKVTDEAGVQ

-2694 HTDVGNGA
+2694 HTDIGKGA
-2702 PGDLQMLCDELFN
+2702 PDELQQLCDELFN
-2715 MTDGKYIVMGQSRMG
+2715 MTDGRYTVMGQSRMG
-2730 TPDEVNGILQ
+2730 TPDEVNGILHR
-2740 KIRELTNIDAL
+2740 IRELTNIDAL

>member
-45 ILSKIDSNPNDNMLS
+45 ILNKIDSNPNDNMLS

-66 FFAEIKKLAGED
+66 FFAEVKNLAGED
-78 NTLSKREGKKYELD
+78 NALSKREGRKYELD

-145 DGSRIITIK
+145 DGSRIITVK
-154 NGGKTISTTIDK
+154 NGGKTISTTRDK

-184 TYKNN
+184 TYKDN

-220 KKEDGSV
+220 KKEDGSI

-238 RSPRLVKIVKD
+238 RSPRLVKTVKD

-296 HTKKYDSEGNYSDSY
+296 HTKKYDSDGNYSDSY

-319 DNYDN
+319 DSYDN

-335 DGQSYN
+335 NGQTYN

-351 GVIVQ
+351 GIIVQ

-370 NIKDLI
+370 NVKDLI
-376 KVNAAKVRGKYPNAY
+376 KANAGKVRGKYPNAY

-403 LAADETA
+403 LAADDAA

-416 KEEAIAAYNAD
+416 KEEAIAAYNED
-427 AERRAEEARQR
+427 AQRRAEEARQR
-438 AEAEANKPQIV
+438 AEAEANKPQVV

-463 GNIRYYDPKGNE
+463 GNIRYYDPKGKE

-501 DTVTIQ
+501 DTATIQ

-526 NSKTIGLLK
+526 NSNTIGLLK

-851 AVKELTQEAV
+851 AVKDLTQEAV

-885 AVEVKLKAY
+885 AVEAKLKVY

-922 GISRDHKEIRKF
+922 GISTDHKEIRKF

-1081 KAEYKSKAE
+1081 KAEYRSKAE

-1096 KFLIVAP
+1096 KFLIGAP

-1140 QMTVQVFEQ
+1140 QMTVQIFEQ

-1313 SGKPVSAAKLQ
+1313 SGKPVPAAKLQ
-1324 EIANQLK
+1324 EVVNQLK

-1442 ADGWTNSEWTSDVSQ
+1442 ADGWINSEWTSDVSQ

-1484 IVSQNKWLARLP
+1484 IVTQNKWLARLP

-1529 KAQIAA
+1529 KAQLAA

-1581 EASFLQAFVLSLGA
+1581 EASFLQALVLSLGA
-1595 NAVGHAVSAKQA
+1595 NAVGHAMSAK
-1607 KETGTENLDKATSHG
+1607 GTESHKTDALDKATSNG

-1641 EVDEALNNPNISGEE
+1641 EVDEALNNPNITGEE

-1676 MAKIDEAE
+1676 MAKIDEAQ
-1684 KKLTSP
+1684 KKLSSP
-1690 QKAAYDAAKEANTQ
+1690 EKAAYDAAKEANTQ
-1704 NTINHI
+1704 NAINHI
-1710 FEKHSVLN
+1710 FEKHSILN

-1736 VLNELKNKL
+1736 VLNELKDKL

-1753 RVTANYRKLYDA
+1753 GVTANYRKLYDA

-1793 SDKGLVKEEFEQLMD
+1793 SDKGMVKEEFEQLMN
-1808 YIKKIDSEDELN
+1808 YISKIDSEDELS

-1836 KQLQAA
+1836 KQLKAA
-1842 VDAKSA
+1842 VEAKSA
-1848 ELKAGVNENVKA
+1848 ELKAGINENVHA
-1860 EEPKADEAKTE
+1860 EEPKAE
-1871 EPKTEEPKTDNSTHA
+1871 EPKTEEAKADNSAHA
-1886 EGASQTS
+1886 DGASQSS

-2001 VKTMADYEKAKAYIQ
+2001 VRTMADYEKAKAYIQ

-2029 LDRLKAKARSIGLKF
+2029 LDRLKAKAKSIGLKI
-2044 KKAVDDVN
+2044 KDAVDDVN
-2052 EARNA
+2052 ASRRSSSARPDLDKYTGSRKGIDMNKSHDAWMASRKDLFGKNMSDFNCWRQYTPKDQHHGAWKMHLYSVSEADWRKMCDVIIPYLKDKGIEWKTFNAGYDASYLNGSKQQGKAFTIYPKNNEDMAQIAKDLDYIIRKNKLETNGSNIVGDREMGSTGRLFYRYEFNSGVYKDDILDLSNESDYKKYHQRYDGNRGEGRYLADDMTPEDDIWRNFDPSDPNARPGASSSARNSSNMRTEKLQKGRPVEIQGAEQLNLADVVEIDLNVPVIKA
-2057 RRAAGTAMPDWINSF
+2057 RINNLPE
-2072 GGKNSDIRCP
+2072 GGRLTIGREGDIRINDP
-2082 KGERV
+2082 S
-2087 KADVNTRI
+2087 
-2095 RLGNKVDIDLRDLQA
+2095 NKVSRVHVI
-2110 KLNAM
+2110 
-2115 QDGDSFMIGR
+2115 
-2125 TVNGVNDICINNEYI
+2125 
-2140 SGQHLKIEKI
+2140 IEKR
-2150 NGEIYVT
+2150 NGRIYVI
-2157 DMSTN
+2157 DNSTN
-2162 GTILNSTSPDYAAK
+2162 GTS
-2176 WSPDMAGQYNNA
+2176 
-2188 RSWDFNSKC
+2188 
-2197 DKYYDELRMADYSYA
+2197 
-2212 ESVNAGRITDADINP
+2212 ITKR
-2227 MFAEFEFV
+2227 V
-2235 TTSPQNGW
+2235 
-2243 SWRKPKKLKGRSINV
+2243 
-2258 VDRISLNVKADKN
+2258 
-2271 CLRELDMLLEKGE
+2271 
-2284 YINSKGQKVKIKV
+2284 
-2297 PDAYYKTPQSLD
+2297 
-2309 AWGTRHD
+2309 
-2316 PITMYFD
+2316 
-2323 GEVSKEL
+2323 
-2330 EDAIAEITAKYAR
+2330 
-2343 KPSNGKALMN
+2343 
-2353 SVEGKPWIAHE
+2353 
-2364 AYTPVEDA
+2364 
-2372 EALYEEARR
+2372 
-2381 LNPEL
+2381 
-2386 AHGIASWVG
+2386 
-2395 KDDGWNCSTGM
+2395 
-2406 FAAAQRMV
+2406 
-2414 DEYKLS
+2414 
-2420 LRQSGNSSSFNHAG
+2420 SSS
-2434 RANGSNSGYSGA
+2434 GSQKASNGA

-2600 VKEFE
+2600 IKEFE
-2605 YQRHAYETGN
+2605 YLRHTYETGN
-2615 ERRSNESGNRSRAD
+2615 NRSNESSGSSRAD
-2629 EASSGASNA
+2629 GSSFNASNV
-2638 AKQERIQQLEDII
+2638 AKQERIQLLEDII

-2666 VLSDGFKVTDEAGVK
+2666 ILSDSFKVTDEAGVQ

-2694 HTDVGNGA
+2694 HTDIGKGA
-2702 PGDLQMLCDELFN
+2702 PDELQQLCDELFN
-2715 MTDGKYIVMGQSRMG
+2715 MTDGRYTVMGQSRMG
-2730 TPDEVNGILQ
+2730 TPDEVNGILHR
-2740 KIRELTNIDAL
+2740 IRELTNIDAL

>member
-25 IKKDELLKDVD
+25 IKKDELLKDID

-45 ILSKIDSNPNDNMLS
+45 ILNKIDSNPNDNMLS

-66 FFAEIKKLAGED
+66 FFAEVKELAGED
-78 NTLSKREGKKYELD
+78 NALSKREGRKYELD

-145 DGSRIITIK
+145 DGSRIITVK
-154 NGGKTISTTIDK
+154 NGGKTISTTRDK

-184 TYKNN
+184 TYKDN

-205 TIKYDAEEKPISQVS
+205 TIKYDAEEKPISQVC
-220 KKEDGSV
+220 KKEDGSI

-238 RSPRLVKIVKD
+238 RSPRLVKNVKD

-296 HTKKYDSEGNYSDSY
+296 HTKKYDSDGNYSDSY

-319 DNYDN
+319 DSYDN

-335 DGQSYN
+335 NGQTYN

-351 GVIVQ
+351 GIIVQ

-370 NIKDLI
+370 NVKDLI
-376 KVNAAKVRGKYPNAY
+376 KANAGKVRGKYPNAY

-403 LAADETA
+403 LAADDAA

-416 KEEAIAAYNAD
+416 KEEAIAAYNED
-427 AERRAEEARQR
+427 AQRRAEEARQR
-438 AEAEANKPQIV
+438 AEAEANKPQVV

-463 GNIRYYDPKGNE
+463 GNIRYYDPKGKE

-501 DTVTIQ
+501 DTATIQ

-780 TGNREKDN
+780 TGKREKDN

-851 AVKELTQEAV
+851 AVKDLTQEAV

-885 AVEVKLKAY
+885 AVEAKLKVY

-922 GISRDHKEIRKF
+922 GISTDHKEIRKF

-1081 KAEYKSKAE
+1081 KAEYRSKAE

-1096 KFLIVAP
+1096 KFLIGAP

-1140 QMTVQVFEQ
+1140 QMTVQIFEQ

-1313 SGKPVSAAKLQ
+1313 SGKPVPAAKLQ
-1324 EIANQLK
+1324 EIVNQLK

-1340 MLGVDIPLNSNSSK
+1340 MLGVEIPLNSNSSK
-1354 VSEMLSDGYES
+1354 VSEMLNDGYES

-1484 IVSQNKWLARLP
+1484 IVTQNKWLARLP

-1529 KAQIAA
+1529 KAQLAA

-1581 EASFLQAFVLSLGA
+1581 EASFLQALVLSLGA
-1595 NAVGHAVSAKQA
+1595 NAVGHAISAK
-1607 KETGTENLDKATSHG
+1607 GTESPKTDALDKATSNG

-1641 EVDEALNNPNISGEE
+1641 EVDEALNNPNITGEE

-1676 MAKIDEAE
+1676 MAKIDEAQ
-1684 KKLTSP
+1684 KRLPSS

-1704 NTINHI
+1704 NAINHI
-1710 FEKHSVLN
+1710 FEKHSILN

-1736 VLNELKNKL
+1736 VLNELKDKL

-1753 RVTANYRKLYDA
+1753 GVTANYRKLYDA

-1793 SDKGLVKEEFEQLMD
+1793 SDKGMVKEEFEQLMD
-1808 YIKKIDSEDELN
+1808 YISKIDSEDELS

-1836 KQLQAA
+1836 KQLKAA
-1842 VDAKSA
+1842 VEAKSA
-1848 ELKAGVNENVKA
+1848 ELKAGINENVHA
-1860 EEPKADEAKTE
+1860 EEPKAE
-1871 EPKTEEPKTDNSTHA
+1871 EPKTEEAKADNSAHA
-1886 EGASQTS
+1886 DGASQSS

-2001 VKTMADYEKAKAYIQ
+2001 VRTMADYEKAKAYIQ
-2016 ANFNKFS
+2016 ANFNKFRD
-2023 EVMTDL
+2023 VMSDL
-2029 LDRLKAKARSIGLKF
+2029 IDKLEAAAKKAGLKL
-2044 KKAVDDVN
+2044 KKAVFGETGSKYFSKNDVSDFVNKTEGDPRALYQNLLNRGFESTQATAFRGNQAFISMYDPQSKALYTFIFEGSTCKHKSKCFVTRHADGSFTRHSDLSVDYGNDGRAKVTITEGDKDIYTITMTPEAKKAANN
-2052 EARNA
+2052 EAEGARQRAYAKYDTNAAPADMPSGRVELNQNTQYALDMDNLPRLTLIDGTRIDLNHPAIRERLNNLRDGEFIILGRAGAVNDIAVSNSNYVSGQHILITRQNGRIVMKDISKNGQTSCITLKKASNGA
-2057 RRAAGTAMPDWINSF
+2057 RRA
-2072 GGKNSDIRCP
+2072 
-2082 KGERV
+2082 
-2087 KADVNTRI
+2087 
-2095 RLGNKVDIDLRDLQA
+2095 
-2110 KLNAM
+2110 
-2115 QDGDSFMIGR
+2115 
-2125 TVNGVNDICINNEYI
+2125 
-2140 SGQHLKIEKI
+2140 
-2150 NGEIYVT
+2150 
-2157 DMSTN
+2157 
-2162 GTILNSTSPDYAAK
+2162 
-2176 WSPDMAGQYNNA
+2176 
-2188 RSWDFNSKC
+2188 
-2197 DKYYDELRMADYSYA
+2197 
-2212 ESVNAGRITDADINP
+2212 
-2227 MFAEFEFV
+2227 
-2235 TTSPQNGW
+2235 
-2243 SWRKPKKLKGRSINV
+2243 
-2258 VDRISLNVKADKN
+2258 
-2271 CLRELDMLLEKGE
+2271 
-2284 YINSKGQKVKIKV
+2284 
-2297 PDAYYKTPQSLD
+2297 
-2309 AWGTRHD
+2309 
-2316 PITMYFD
+2316 
-2323 GEVSKEL
+2323 
-2330 EDAIAEITAKYAR
+2330 
-2343 KPSNGKALMN
+2343 
-2353 SVEGKPWIAHE
+2353 
-2364 AYTPVEDA
+2364 
-2372 EALYEEARR
+2372 
-2381 LNPEL
+2381 
-2386 AHGIASWVG
+2386 
-2395 KDDGWNCSTGM
+2395 
-2406 FAAAQRMV
+2406 
-2414 DEYKLS
+2414 
-2420 LRQSGNSSSFNHAG
+2420 
-2434 RANGSNSGYSGA
+2434 
-2446 RGADTSHGRTN
+2446 DTSYGRTN

-2615 ERRSNESGNRSRAD
+2615 NRSNESSGSSRA
-2629 EASSGASNA
+2629 EGSSFNASNV
-2638 AKQERIQQLEDII
+2638 AKQERIQLLENII
-2651 ARAEDIKKFTDKFAN
+2651 ARAEDIKKFTDKFASI
-2666 VLSDGFKVTDEAGVK
+2666 LSDSFKVTDEAGVQ

-2694 HTDVGNGA
+2694 HTDIGKGA
-2702 PGDLQMLCDELFN
+2702 PDELQQLCDELFN
-2715 MTDGKYIVMGQSRMG
+2715 MTDGRYTVMGQSRMG
-2730 TPDEVNGILQ
+2730 TPDEVNAILHR
-2740 KIRELTNIDAL
+2740 IRELTNIDAL

>member
-25 IKKDELLKDVD
+25 IKKDELLKDID

-45 ILSKIDSNPNDNMLS
+45 ILNKIDSNPNDNMLS

-66 FFAEIKKLAGED
+66 FFAEVKELAGED
-78 NTLSKREGKKYELD
+78 NALSKREGRKYELD

-145 DGSRIITIK
+145 DGSRIITVK
-154 NGGKTISTTIDK
+154 NGGKTISTTRDK

-184 TYKNN
+184 TYKDN

-205 TIKYDAEEKPISQVS
+205 TIKYDAEEKPISQVC
-220 KKEDGSV
+220 KKEDGSI

-238 RSPRLVKIVKD
+238 RSPRLVKNVKD

-296 HTKKYDSEGNYSDSY
+296 HTKKYDSDGNYSDSY

-319 DNYDN
+319 DSYDN

-335 DGQSYN
+335 NGQTYN

-351 GVIVQ
+351 GIIVQ

-370 NIKDLI
+370 NVKDLI
-376 KVNAAKVRGKYPNAY
+376 KANAGKVRGKYPNAY

-403 LAADETA
+403 LAADDAA

-416 KEEAIAAYNAD
+416 KEEAIAAYNED
-427 AERRAEEARQR
+427 AQRRAEEARQR
-438 AEAEANKPQIV
+438 AEAEANKPQVV

-463 GNIRYYDPKGNE
+463 GNIRYYDPKGKE

-501 DTVTIQ
+501 DTATIQ

-851 AVKELTQEAV
+851 AVKDLTQEAV

-885 AVEVKLKAY
+885 AVEAKLKVY

-922 GISRDHKEIRKF
+922 GISTDHKEIRKF

-1081 KAEYKSKAE
+1081 KAEYRSKAE

-1096 KFLIVAP
+1096 KFLIGAP

-1140 QMTVQVFEQ
+1140 QMTVQIFEQ

-1313 SGKPVSAAKLQ
+1313 SGKPVPAAKLQ
-1324 EIANQLK
+1324 EIVNQLK

-1340 MLGVDIPLNSNSSK
+1340 MLGVEIPLNSNSSK
-1354 VSEMLSDGYES
+1354 VSEMLNDGYES

-1484 IVSQNKWLARLP
+1484 IVTQNKWLARLP

-1529 KAQIAA
+1529 KAQLAA

-1581 EASFLQAFVLSLGA
+1581 EASFLQALVLSLGA
-1595 NAVGHAVSAKQA
+1595 NAVGHAISAK
-1607 KETGTENLDKATSHG
+1607 GTESPKTDALDKATSNG

-1641 EVDEALNNPNISGEE
+1641 EVDEALNNPNITGEE

-1676 MAKIDEAE
+1676 MAKIDEAQ
-1684 KKLTSP
+1684 KRLPSS

-1704 NTINHI
+1704 NAINHI
-1710 FEKHSVLN
+1710 FEKHSILN

-1736 VLNELKNKL
+1736 VLNELKDKL

-1753 RVTANYRKLYDA
+1753 GVTANYRKLYDA

-1793 SDKGLVKEEFEQLMD
+1793 SDKGMVKEEFEQLMN
-1808 YIKKIDSEDELN
+1808 YISKIDSEDELS

-1836 KQLQAA
+1836 KQLKAA
-1842 VDAKSA
+1842 VEAKSA
-1848 ELKAGVNENVKA
+1848 ELKAGINENVHA
-1860 EEPKADEAKTE
+1860 EEPKAE
-1871 EPKTEEPKTDNSTHA
+1871 EPKTEEAKADNSAHA
-1886 EGASQTS
+1886 DGASQSS

-2001 VKTMADYEKAKAYIQ
+2001 VRTMADYEKAKAYIQ
-2016 ANFNKFS
+2016 ANFNKFRD
-2023 EVMTDL
+2023 VMSDL
-2029 LDRLKAKARSIGLKF
+2029 IDKLEAAAKKAGLKL
-2044 KKAVDDVN
+2044 KKAVFGETGSKYFSKNDVSDFVNKTEGDPRALYQNLLNRGFESTQATAFRGNQVFISMYDPQSKALYTFIFEGSTCKHKSKCFVTRHADGSFTRHSDLSVDYGNDGRAKVTITEGDKDIYTITMTPEAKKAANN
-2052 EARNA
+2052 EAEGARQRAYAKYDTNAAPADMPSGRVELNQNTQYALDMDNLPRLTLIDGTRIDLNHPAIRERLNNLRDGEFIILGRAGAVNDIAVSNSNYVSGQHILITRQNGRIVMKDISKNGQTSCITLKKASNGA
-2057 RRAAGTAMPDWINSF
+2057 RRA
-2072 GGKNSDIRCP
+2072 
-2082 KGERV
+2082 
-2087 KADVNTRI
+2087 
-2095 RLGNKVDIDLRDLQA
+2095 
-2110 KLNAM
+2110 
-2115 QDGDSFMIGR
+2115 
-2125 TVNGVNDICINNEYI
+2125 
-2140 SGQHLKIEKI
+2140 
-2150 NGEIYVT
+2150 
-2157 DMSTN
+2157 
-2162 GTILNSTSPDYAAK
+2162 
-2176 WSPDMAGQYNNA
+2176 
-2188 RSWDFNSKC
+2188 
-2197 DKYYDELRMADYSYA
+2197 
-2212 ESVNAGRITDADINP
+2212 
-2227 MFAEFEFV
+2227 
-2235 TTSPQNGW
+2235 
-2243 SWRKPKKLKGRSINV
+2243 
-2258 VDRISLNVKADKN
+2258 
-2271 CLRELDMLLEKGE
+2271 
-2284 YINSKGQKVKIKV
+2284 
-2297 PDAYYKTPQSLD
+2297 
-2309 AWGTRHD
+2309 
-2316 PITMYFD
+2316 
-2323 GEVSKEL
+2323 
-2330 EDAIAEITAKYAR
+2330 
-2343 KPSNGKALMN
+2343 
-2353 SVEGKPWIAHE
+2353 
-2364 AYTPVEDA
+2364 
-2372 EALYEEARR
+2372 
-2381 LNPEL
+2381 
-2386 AHGIASWVG
+2386 
-2395 KDDGWNCSTGM
+2395 
-2406 FAAAQRMV
+2406 
-2414 DEYKLS
+2414 
-2420 LRQSGNSSSFNHAG
+2420 
-2434 RANGSNSGYSGA
+2434 
-2446 RGADTSHGRTN
+2446 DTSYGRTN

-2615 ERRSNESGNRSRAD
+2615 NRSNESSGSSRA
-2629 EASSGASNA
+2629 EGSSFNASNV
-2638 AKQERIQQLEDII
+2638 AKQERIQLLENII
-2651 ARAEDIKKFTDKFAN
+2651 ARAEDIKKFTDKFASI
-2666 VLSDGFKVTDEAGVK
+2666 LSDSFKVTDEAGVQ

-2694 HTDVGNGA
+2694 HTDIGKGA
-2702 PGDLQMLCDELFN
+2702 PDELQQLCDELFN
-2715 MTDGKYIVMGQSRMG
+2715 MTDGRYTVMGQSRMG
-2730 TPDEVNGILQ
+2730 TPDEVNGILHR
-2740 KIRELTNIDAL
+2740 IRELTNIDAL

>member
-45 ILSKIDSNPNDNMLS
+45 ILNKIDSNPNDNMLS

-66 FFAEIKKLAGED
+66 FFAEVKNLAGED
-78 NTLSKREGKKYELD
+78 NALSKREGRKYELD

-145 DGSRIITIK
+145 DGSRIITVK
-154 NGGKTISTTIDK
+154 NGGKTISTTKDK

-184 TYKNN
+184 TYKDN

-205 TIKYDAEEKPISQVS
+205 TIKYDAEEKPISQVC
-220 KKEDGSV
+220 KKEDGSI

-238 RSPRLVKIVKD
+238 RSPRLVKTVKD

-296 HTKKYDSEGNYSDSY
+296 HTKKYDSDGNYSDSY

-319 DNYDN
+319 DSYDN

-335 DGQSYN
+335 NGQTYN

-351 GVIVQ
+351 GIIVQ

-370 NIKDLI
+370 NVKDLI
-376 KVNAAKVRGKYPNAY
+376 KANAGKVRGKYPNAY

-403 LAADETA
+403 LAADDAA

-416 KEEAIAAYNAD
+416 KEEAIAAYNED
-427 AERRAEEARQR
+427 AQRRAEEARQR
-438 AEAEANKPQIV
+438 AEAEANKPQVV

-463 GNIRYYDPKGNE
+463 GNIRYYDSKGKE

-501 DTVTIQ
+501 DTATIQ

-851 AVKELTQEAV
+851 AVKDLTQEAV

-885 AVEVKLKAY
+885 AVEAKLKVY

-922 GISRDHKEIRKF
+922 GISTDHKEIRKF

-1081 KAEYKSKAE
+1081 KAEYRSKAE

-1096 KFLIVAP
+1096 KFLIGAP

-1140 QMTVQVFEQ
+1140 QMTVQIFEQ

-1313 SGKPVSAAKLQ
+1313 SGKPVPAAKLQ
-1324 EIANQLK
+1324 EVVNQLK

-1442 ADGWTNSEWTSDVSQ
+1442 ADGWINSEWTSDVSQ

-1484 IVSQNKWLARLP
+1484 IVTQNKWLARLP

-1529 KAQIAA
+1529 KAQLAA

-1581 EASFLQAFVLSLGA
+1581 EASFLQALVLSLGA
-1595 NAVGHAVSAKQA
+1595 NAVGHAMSAK
-1607 KETGTENLDKATSHG
+1607 GTESHKTDALDKATSNG

-1641 EVDEALNNPNISGEE
+1641 EVDEALNNPNITGEE

-1676 MAKIDEAE
+1676 MAKIDEAQ
-1684 KKLTSP
+1684 KKLSSP
-1690 QKAAYDAAKEANTQ
+1690 EKAAYDAAKEANTQ
-1704 NTINHI
+1704 NAINHI
-1710 FEKHSVLN
+1710 FEKHSILN

-1736 VLNELKNKL
+1736 VLNELKDKL

-1753 RVTANYRKLYDA
+1753 GVTANYRKLYDA

-1793 SDKGLVKEEFEQLMD
+1793 SDKGMVKEEFEQLMN
-1808 YIKKIDSEDELN
+1808 YISKIDSEDELS

-1836 KQLQAA
+1836 KQLKAA
-1842 VDAKSA
+1842 VEAKSA
-1848 ELKAGVNENVKA
+1848 ELKAGINENVHA
-1860 EEPKADEAKTE
+1860 EEPKAE
-1871 EPKTEEPKTDNSTHA
+1871 EPKTEEAKADNSAHA
-1886 EGASQTS
+1886 DGASQSS

-2001 VKTMADYEKAKAYIQ
+2001 VRTMADYEKAKAYIQ

-2029 LDRLKAKARSIGLKF
+2029 LDRLKAKAKSIGLKI
-2044 KKAVDDVN
+2044 KDAVDDVN
-2052 EARNA
+2052 ASRRSSSARPDLDKYTGSRKGIDMNKSHDAWMASRKDLFGKNMSDFNCWRQYTPKDQHHGAWKMHLYSVSEADWRKMCDVIIPYLKDKGIEWKTFNAGYDASYLNGSKQQGKAFTIYPKNNEDMAQIAKDLDYIIRKNKLETNGSNIVGDREMGSTGRLFYRYEFNSGVYKDDILDLSNESDYKKYHQRYDGNRGEGRYLADDMTPEDDIWRNFDPSDPNARPGASSSARNSSNMRTEKLQKGRPVEIQGAEQLNLADVVEIDLNVPVIKA
-2057 RRAAGTAMPDWINSF
+2057 RINNLPE
-2072 GGKNSDIRCP
+2072 GGRLTIGREGDIRINDP
-2082 KGERV
+2082 S
-2087 KADVNTRI
+2087 
-2095 RLGNKVDIDLRDLQA
+2095 NKVSRVHVI
-2110 KLNAM
+2110 
-2115 QDGDSFMIGR
+2115 
-2125 TVNGVNDICINNEYI
+2125 
-2140 SGQHLKIEKI
+2140 IEKR
-2150 NGEIYVT
+2150 NGRIYVI
-2157 DMSTN
+2157 DNSTN
-2162 GTILNSTSPDYAAK
+2162 GTS
-2176 WSPDMAGQYNNA
+2176 
-2188 RSWDFNSKC
+2188 
-2197 DKYYDELRMADYSYA
+2197 
-2212 ESVNAGRITDADINP
+2212 ITKR
-2227 MFAEFEFV
+2227 V
-2235 TTSPQNGW
+2235 
-2243 SWRKPKKLKGRSINV
+2243 
-2258 VDRISLNVKADKN
+2258 
-2271 CLRELDMLLEKGE
+2271 
-2284 YINSKGQKVKIKV
+2284 
-2297 PDAYYKTPQSLD
+2297 
-2309 AWGTRHD
+2309 
-2316 PITMYFD
+2316 
-2323 GEVSKEL
+2323 
-2330 EDAIAEITAKYAR
+2330 
-2343 KPSNGKALMN
+2343 
-2353 SVEGKPWIAHE
+2353 
-2364 AYTPVEDA
+2364 
-2372 EALYEEARR
+2372 
-2381 LNPEL
+2381 
-2386 AHGIASWVG
+2386 
-2395 KDDGWNCSTGM
+2395 
-2406 FAAAQRMV
+2406 
-2414 DEYKLS
+2414 
-2420 LRQSGNSSSFNHAG
+2420 SSS
-2434 RANGSNSGYSGA
+2434 GSQKASNGA

-2600 VKEFE
+2600 IKEFE
-2605 YQRHAYETGN
+2605 YLRHTYETGN
-2615 ERRSNESGNRSRAD
+2615 NRSNESSGSSRAD
-2629 EASSGASNA
+2629 GSSFNASNV
-2638 AKQERIQQLEDII
+2638 AKQERIQLLEDII

-2666 VLSDGFKVTDEAGVK
+2666 ILSDSFKVTDEAGVQ

-2694 HTDVGNGA
+2694 HTDIGKGA
-2702 PGDLQMLCDELFN
+2702 PDELQQLCDELFN
-2715 MTDGKYIVMGQSRMG
+2715 MTDGRYTVMGQSRMG
-2730 TPDEVNGILQ
+2730 TPDEVNGILHR
-2740 KIRELTNIDAL
+2740 IRELTNIDAL